1 MEFSSHR
8 LSIAPG
14 KLQRMIFPVIMILAG
29 FIGSSCRQ
37 TGKQESHLP
46 AWSSNNVLAIPYFI
60 RQQKFEK
67 GNLVRNGSFETGKWL
82 SVDSL
87 HKSYSID
94 GWQQTCEDVQWMDRI
109 TDSAL
114 AEDNVYSGK
123 HAVKISRAA
132 ADEMVENGDGIMS
145 AFIRVVPGNYSLSF
159 YTRLQDIRP
168 YSARL
173 GTRMHDAIDIK
184 ILYYDK
190 NKILIDSKYRMPF
203 KDQKIDNSFK
213 SLSFANFNHIKEFV
227 WGRVIG
233 KSHSFP
239 FSEGDIPDDARYIR
253 LFIGLKGT
261 GTMWIDNVDFHYTR
275 ANFTPL
281 ERFSLFMDST
291 LTKQDLIIPTPKK
304 ISKLGSV
311 VLYKPGQEPASLPKI
326 IVSSRSG
333 KETEQ
338 AASLLLEKIIR
349 VMKNAEASE
358 DLLSQVKVQSVIS
371 QDELNRSSLVFSV
384 GKTLLYEKYREFLPL
399 NEISGH
405 DQGYFVFTSN
415 DLPNVIFLAGNNET
429 GDFYAA
435 STVLQ
440 LFDHRVPVFY
450 NARIVDFPDTDQRL
464 YSIRAWKDQT
474 ELDHHRNRI
483 HDLLMFK
490 LNGAYIS
497 LGSDVPEPFY
507 LNSLKSFGSEWEN
520 LDLFRFIQWI
530 VPGSV
535 PGMASVPY
543 HASAFDSLEALK
555 TNRESLL
562 KKIVESGKEAHAA
575 GLSVAPS
582 FILPEGSTLVYNPA
596 EVLNLTDKFREES
609 RLVIRMKKYMLDHCP
624 GQCLEYCLPWYNNEL
639 VDYSLGYADVFLA
652 TLMDDLDEGVSFLW
666 SGSSFYTIKTD
677 AADIFRYNSLLKST
691 PVLMDNSLLT
701 VSKMACYG
709 GSTPFYPHK
718 LRLYNFF
725 EPYSND
731 ELCFYKD
738 RINKN
743 RVFINQSVLSE
754 LEEIKLLTALDF
766 YWNMD
771 AYDPDFSLW
780 KILVSR
786 YGHDIAKELLEFGDA
801 LSEMLEI
808 TLLMERND
816 QVKKNY
822 ISGTETLS
830 TLKDHLDHIADG
842 LGNSD
847 PLADELKTLYNDA
860 KNAFEKANPETLP

>member
-8 LSIAPG
+8 KPIAPV
-14 KLQRMIFPVIMILAG
+14 KLQHLTFAALLILAG
-29 FIGSSCRQ
+29 LISSSCRQ
-37 TGKQESHLP
+37 AGKQESHLP

-60 RQQKFEK
+60 RQQKIEK

-87 HKSYSID
+87 RKSYSID
-94 GWQQTCEDVQWMDRI
+94 GWQQTGDDVQWIDRI
-109 TDSAL
+109 ADSSLTD
-114 AEDNVYSGK
+114 ENVYSGK

-145 AFIRVVPGNYSLSF
+145 AFIRVVPGNYSFSF
-159 YTRLQDIRP
+159 YTRLQDVRP

-173 GTRMHDAIDIK
+173 GTRMHDAIDVK

-190 NKILIDSKYRMPF
+190 NKILIDSRYLMPF

-213 SLSFANFNHIKEFV
+213 SLSFANFNYIKEFA

-239 FSEGDIPDDARYIR
+239 FSEGDIPDNARYVRI
-253 LFIGLKGT
+253 FIGLKGT
-261 GTMWIDNVDFHYTR
+261 GTMWIDDVDFHYTR

-281 ERFSLFMDST
+281 ERFSLIMDST
-291 LTKQDLIIPTPKK
+291 LTKQDLILPTPKM

-311 VLYKPGQEPASLPKI
+311 VLYKPGQKAASLPKI
-326 IVSSRSG
+326 IVPSRSG

-338 AASLLLEKIIR
+338 AAALLLEKIKQ
-349 VMKNAEASE
+349 VMKKAEAGE
-358 DLLSQVKVQSVIS
+358 DLLSQVKVQSSIS
-371 QDELNRSSLVFSV
+371 QNELNQSTLVFSI
-384 GKTLLYEKYREFLPL
+384 GKTPLYEKYREFLPL
-399 NEISGH
+399 HAISGH

-415 DLPNVIFLAGNNET
+415 DLPNVIFLAGNSET

-450 NARIVDFPDTDQRL
+450 NARIIDFPDTHQRF
-464 YSIRAWKDQT
+464 YSIKAWKDQT
-474 ELDHHRNRI
+474 ELDYHRSKI
-483 HDLLMFK
+483 QDLLTYK
-490 LNGAYIS
+490 LNGAYIGLDPDS
-497 LGSDVPEPFY
+497 TAPFY
-507 LNSLKSFGSEWEN
+507 LNSLKSFGSQWEN
-520 LDLFRFIQWI
+520 PDLFRFFQWI

-535 PGMASVPY
+535 PGI
-543 HASAFDSLEALK
+543 ASAPSDSPADDLFKAL
-555 TNRESLL
+555 TTGRESLL
-562 KKIVESGKEAHAA
+562 KEIIETGKEAHAA

-582 FILPEGSTLVYNPA
+582 FLFPEDSTLVYNPV
-596 EVLNLTDKFREES
+596 EVLKLTDKFREES
-609 RLVIRMKKYMLDHCP
+609 RLIMQLKNYMLDNCP

-652 TLMDDLDEGVSFLW
+652 TLIDDLDEEVSFLW

-677 AADIFRYNSLLKST
+677 AADIFRYYSLLNSS
-691 PVLMDNSLLT
+691 PVLLDNSLMT
-701 VSKMACYG
+701 VSKKAGYG

-718 LRLYNFF
+718 LQLYNFF

-731 ELCFYKD
+731 ELCFNKD
-738 RINKN
+738 RINRN
-743 RVFINQSVLSE
+743 RVVINQSVQSE
-754 LEEIKLLTALDF
+754 LEEIKMLTALDF

-780 KILVSR
+780 KILVSH
-786 YGHDIAKELLEFGDA
+786 YGHDAAKELLEFGDA
-801 LSEMLEI
+801 LSGMLEI
-808 TLLMERND
+808 NLLLKQKD
-816 QVKKNY
+816 QVKKNT
-822 ISGTETLS
+822 ISGTETLLS
-830 TLKDHLDHIADG
+830 LKEHLDRIADG

-847 PLADELKTLYNDA
+847 PLVGELKTLYTDA
-860 KNAFEKANPETLP
+860 KNTFEQVSPETMP